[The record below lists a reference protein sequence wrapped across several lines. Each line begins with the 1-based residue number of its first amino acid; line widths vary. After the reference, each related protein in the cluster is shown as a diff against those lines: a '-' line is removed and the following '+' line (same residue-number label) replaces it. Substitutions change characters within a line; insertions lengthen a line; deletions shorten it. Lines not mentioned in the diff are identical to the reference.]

1 MKKNWNSKMGS
12 RSPPFTIKVKQKLK
26 HQNLTLESKGSD
38 PVQRTSRKKP
48 GKMSTVHESPFQVQ
62 ISHRLHRPNN
72 PECSTCKV
80 RGQES
85 AKKMAVL
92 TCHVCNIYLCCAC
105 AKKHTSVKNERHF
118 ISSISLPT
126 TRESENEVDTKNGH
140 HLLVCSEQGHK
151 DTPKYFCETCE
162 DVICL
167 ECIENGHKKHRYL
180 YAKDAY
186 PKHRAVLEEN
196 VDRAHGEAI
205 RISKKLHHEE
215 NVLNNLKV
223 EKEEVSKKI
232 RQQTAKLTE
241 ALRLHEEQ
249 LLTNLDKMY
258 AQKEEIVS
266 KNKER
271 CQNRLDLINR
281 TCKFTEM
288 ALNDANEVQ
297 VLVFK
302 KYANKRLEEICRSEI
317 LTTETKDVNLNYF
330 VPENST
336 DHAKTFMGVVV
347 DTAVSPSHCVA
358 HGEGLSRVIV
368 GQEASFVVTAKNKRD
383 TPLTTGGDGVR
394 VDVSSTREE
403 VILPRIFDLRNGKY
417 RVTYMPKLSGVV
429 TISVRM
435 YDLPIKNS
443 EFKANAVCQRD
454 YNKVEKPFLTI
465 GGFSYL
471 TDHTPFNL
479 PCGATVDDEGRI
491 LVADCHNHCIKIMNR
506 EGKLVKSFGSFGNKN
521 GQLNNPTDVAISGDK
536 IFVCDKDNNRV
547 QYFTPD
553 GAFLGKFSIGCGQL
567 KRPWG
572 LCVDGRG
579 HIVVLD
585 TRNDRVQVFSED
597 GGFVTSFGSRGIG
610 HCEFLQPYF
619 AAVHKNGNIY
629 ITDNGNHRVQVFDD
643 SYGYLFEFGN
653 DGGELALKNPTGITV
668 DHEGSHVIVADQCNS
683 RVQVFGQDGSRVAVI
698 SEALNYPHY
707 QSYPKGLAVTQ
718 DGYIVVADSDND
730 RVVLL

>member
-1 MKKNWNSKMGS
+1 MGS
-12 RSPPFTIKVKQKLK
+12 RSPPCLKTKVKQRRKP
-26 HQNLTLESKGSD
+26 QNSALESKDID
-38 PVQRTSRKKP
+38 PTQRVSRKNP
-48 GKMSTVHESPFQVQ
+48 GKMGTVHESPFQVQ
-62 ISHRLHRPNN
+62 TSPRLHRPNN
-72 PECSTCKV
+72 LVCATCKPV
-80 RGQES
+80 RGQEL
-85 AKKMAVL
+85 AKKMAVS

-118 ISSISLPT
+118 ISSIYLPT
-126 TRESENEVDTKNGH
+126 TRESPNEVGTKNGH

-167 ECIENGHKKHRYL
+167 ECIENDHKKHHYL

-205 RISKKLHHEE
+205 RISKKVHQAED
-215 NVLNNLKV
+215 VLNDLKI

-241 ALRLHEEQ
+241 ALRAHEKQ

-258 AQKEEIVS
+258 AQKEETVS

-302 KYANKRLEEICRSEI
+302 KYANKRLEEVCRSEI

-330 VPENST
+330 TPESST
-336 DHAKTFMGVVV
+336 DQAKTLLGVLV
-347 DTAVSPSHCVA
+347 DTAAKPSHCVA
-358 HGEGLSRVIV
+358 HGEGLSRAVV
-368 GQEASFVVTAKNKRD
+368 GQEASFVVTARDKRN
-383 TPLTTGGDGVR
+383 TSLTTGGDEVR
-394 VDVSSTREE
+394 VRVSSTREK
-403 VILPRIFDLRNGKY
+403 VILPRVFDLRNGKY
-417 RVTYMPKLSGVV
+417 RVTYTPKLSGAV

-443 EFKANAVCQRD
+443 EFKVSAVCQRD
-454 YNKVEKPFLTI
+454 YNKIEKPFLTI
-465 GGFSYL
+465 GRFSAYF
-471 TDHTPFNL
+471 TDHAPFNL
-479 PCGATVDDEGRI
+479 PCGATVDEEGRI
-491 LVADCHNHCIKIMNR
+491 FVADCHNHCIKIMNR
-506 EGKLVKSFGSFGNKN
+506 EGKLIKSFGSFGNKN

-536 IFVCDKDNNRV
+536 VFVCDKDNNRV

-572 LCVDGRG
+572 LCVDSRG

-585 TRNDRVQVFSED
+585 TRNDCVQVFSED
-597 GGFVTSFGSRGIG
+597 GGFVKSFGSRGTG

-668 DHEGSHVIVADQCNS
+668 DHEGHVIVADQCNS
-683 RVQVFGQDGSRVAVI
+683 RVQVFGQDGSWVAVI